1 MKGRFNRF
9 VRFFKPEITIIK
21 TDKAKDEK
29 IEKLVRSEE
38 NLKTERKGLIQK
50 IRDLERRVSHY
61 ESRIERLTDAV
72 YLMIGNVELD
82 PVIKRQVEA
91 KLK

>member
-91 KLK
+91 NLK